1 MAWWQ
6 NGWLCSSRCLGRIF
20 FENDSDEDDDDGYDY
35 NEDDADDD
43 DDDAVKGDAADNA
56 R

>member
-1 MAWWQ
+1 MKPP
-6 NGWLCSSRCLGRIF
+6 RVRDFFTMLGEDY

-35 NEDDADDD
+35 NHDDADDD
-43 DDDAVKGDAADNA
+43 DDDAVKGDVADNA